1 MLLAANYI
9 TATVTDEYG
18 TPIPGANVFYETTK
32 NGTITNNAGQFSLP
46 AERGNLVVSFV
57 GLQTKTF
64 ATAGSVPSTIVMSD
78 SVELLDD
85 VVVTPLKKN
94 AGKIIAVVGTLA
106 LITGVIAYNQP
117 KTANV
122 TL

>member
-1 MLLAANYI
+1 MLLSNYI

-18 TPIPGANVFYETTK
+18 TPIPGANVYFQGSK
-32 NGTITNNAGQFSLP
+32 NGTITNANGQFSI
-46 AERGNLVVSFV
+46 ASENDTLVVSFM
-57 GLQTKTF
+57 GLETKSY
-64 ATAGSVPSTIVMSD
+64 ANAANVPATIVMKEN
-78 SVELLDD
+78 VNMLGD
-85 VVVTPLKKN
+85 VVVTDKKKSN
-94 AGKIIAVVGTLA
+94 AGKIIAGVTALA